1 MIISHNIL
9 FATININMR
18 KLSQR
23 ELLEEGFL
31 DAARATGQ
39 LAGAAIKGAAKIISP
54 TGARVIGSA
63 AKAIGSAYSNFKT
76 AEPEKFVLQE
86 LKKSYYKTFN
96 PNSIKIIE
104 AKKDTTAQPNQRRRG
119 VRVNLDTNRIIVTFT
134 AERFNNTGGSRRSGT
149 YYAYVFKGEKSTDFS
164 MDVRDAKGNQIHGE
178 KRKKNKRST
187 TSTTPPLVNTTISS
201 SGGTTPSGG
210 IVP

>member
-23 ELLEEGFL
+23 ELLEEGLL
-31 DAARATGQ
+31 DVARATGQ

-76 AEPEKFVLQE
+76 AEPGKFALQE
-86 LKKSYYKTFN
+86 LKKSFYKTFN
-96 PNSIKIIE
+96 TSSIEIIE
-104 AKKDTTAQPNQRRRG
+104 VKKDTTSQQNVQYLPK
-119 VRVNLDTNRIIVTFT
+119 VNTNTNRFIVSFK
-134 AERFNNTGGSRRSGT
+134 AERFKETGGST
-149 YYAYVFKGEKSTDFS
+149 PTEVYYAYVFKGEKSTDFS